1 MEIFLKLTFRR
12 ALPEAHGIPNLSLNL
27 QDPVKTAPAEM
38 EPRKSFK
45 RQFPGSDAE
54 NCLLHNTYFDFQIIF
69 SVPLLIGR
77 MDFSM
82 HPFHQM
88 TADRQTETRTAH
100 ASGCGPHIKT
110 LKKLFRIFPPHT
122 RLNIIAEN
130 KAYPAAVRIQDD
142 IKFRHG
148 ISFNIF

>member
-12 ALPEAHGIPNLSLNL
+12 ALPEAHGIQNLSLNL
-27 QDPVKTAPAEM
+27 QDPVKTAPAET

-69 SVPLLIGR
+69 SFPLLIGR

-88 TADRQTETRTAH
+88 TADRQTEARTTP
-100 ASGCGPHIKT
+100 ASGCGPPYKKRSKSFSGFSLRISSSISLPKT
-110 LKKLFRIFPPHT
+110 RRIRPPS
-122 RLNIIAEN
+122 E
-130 KAYPAAVRIQDD
+130 YRIT
-142 IKFRHG
+142 
-148 ISFNIF
+148 